1 MRRLYGVKEIAE
13 ALGERRQTV
22 SVWHQRRKLPPPTD
36 VLSTGPVW
44 LSDVIEPWIAA
55 RCEEKTRR
63 GGEAEQ

>member
-1 MRRLYGVKEIAE
+1 MRKVYGIKEIAQ

-22 SVWHQRRKLPPPTD
+22 SVWHQRGKLPTPTE

-44 LSDVIEPWIAA
+44 LSGAIEPWIAA
-55 RCEEKTRR
+55 WREERARR